1 MGVLQ
6 TPLCASSPD
15 GCLRDAAMR
24 LLLFSRNNNNVH
36 EDSGHIMANVSPDD
50 SMVLYLN
57 SRTSPAYDIRGWNA
71 TNPINDPTWTLQFEY
86 LANIVYALIIRHFSK
101 LLLTICCIIAA
112 VFTVTLTMNID
123 LFGLLEPRSYAA
135 YTAIGG
141 WILDSTH
148 IFIGLIRLACP
159 FLTGLLLARIGR
171 FIKIPHGFIWCS
183 MLILAFTLMPRL
195 GGNDRMWLN
204 GLYEAFTIIILFP
217 IILCIG
223 AGSKI
228 RNPRIQKVCNFLGHI
243 SYPLYITHIAFI
255 YMLYTFRD
263 SHPDAPVS
271 MIICVCVGLYIA
283 AIGTAYASLKLYDIP
298 LREWLKRHWLHKP
311 FTNKNTDK

>member
-1 MGVLQ
+1 
-6 TPLCASSPD
+6 
-15 GCLRDAAMR
+15 
-24 LLLFSRNNNNVH
+24 
-36 EDSGHIMANVSPDD
+36 
-50 SMVLYLN
+50 
-57 SRTSPAYDIRGWNA
+57 
-71 TNPINDPTWTLQFEY
+71 
-86 LANIVYALIIRHFSK
+86 
-101 LLLTICCIIAA
+101 
-112 VFTVTLTMNID
+112 
-123 LFGLLEPRSYAA
+123 
-135 YTAIGG
+135 
-141 WILDSTH
+141 
-148 IFIGLIRLACP
+148 
-159 FLTGLLLARIGR
+159 
-171 FIKIPHGFIWCS
+171 
-183 MLILAFTLMPRL
+183 MPRL